1 MKPTVLWVEDGAR
14 YELASL
20 CGPVFYKGTCD
31 LTLAEDVST
40 AVDHLCTDVWDAVI
54 VDIRLPPGPNEH
66 WRRLYRDAG
75 SDKVHAQ
82 LGLKLLRWLLRGD
95 LSIYPES
102 PPTWVEPARIGVFTV
117 ESRREVGSALEELDV
132 GIFQQKV
139 ASLPDTILEEMIEK
153 LLAVPRAAT

>member
-1 MKPTVLWVEDGAR
+1 MKPKVLWVEDGAR

-20 CGPVFYKGTCD
+20 CGPVFYKGSCD

-40 AVDHLCTDVWDAVI
+40 AVDHLHADVWDAVI
-54 VDIRLPPGPNEH
+54 VDIRLPPGPNPH

-95 LSIYPES
+95 LGIYPE
-102 PPTWVEPARIGVFTV
+102 PPPAWIDARRIGVFTV
-117 ESRREVGSALEELDV
+117 ESHREVGGELDALGV
-132 GIFQQKV
+132 GVFQQKV
-139 ASLPDTILEEMIEK
+139 ASLPDTILQEMIGK
-153 LLAVPRAAT
+153 LLAVPRASP